1 MRILGIDPGLAIVG
15 WGLLDYQGGR
25 FSVVDFGA
33 VRTPA
38 HTKTEDR
45 LLSIYE
51 QIGQIIEKYRPDR
64 MSIEEIRA
72 KLDEMKEQMRKE
84 GVFKDM
90 KKDEPPSE
98 L

>member
-51 QIGQIIEKYRPDR
+51 QIGQILDIGEGTVKSRLSR
-64 MSIEEIRA
+64 ARKNLA
-72 KLDEMKEQMRKE
+72 KLLRERNI
-84 GVFKDM
+84 F
-90 KKDEPPSE
+90 
-98 L
+98 